1 MSNPL
6 TLIITLLV
14 LLVGAQPS
22 VAGSPNR
29 DAVTDLSTAAMKRR
43 VVKSFDF
50 NERSLGN
57 FEAVPMNWLPVEG
70 PAYRRFLEARF
81 DEQVGHLAPP
91 SFLLRLQGGSLASHY
106 FAKDIPVH
114 AGSEYRLTAWIRP
127 QHLVHARAWL
137 TIYYLDHALRKIDD
151 SERRSVEIRGAGDD
165 EAWQRVVIDLPPG
178 DEHAR
183 WIGLTC
189 HVDQITTPAGK
200 RDSFH
205 PIEYHDV
212 HGAAWFDDITILRLP
227 RISLSLNATE
237 GVYLPGRPTV
247 CTVKMVDLDGADIR
261 TDLDILDADGR
272 VLETH
277 ALDGT
282 KLVREAA
289 TLQISDLPA
298 GSYLARLHAR
308 VGGRVLSKQQRRF
321 LRLNDGLTRRQR
333 GEGGFGVVADSSL
346 FVHRDIA
353 KRLLDTLAPSMIKLP
368 LWREDLRDDAI
379 VRGDPHLEE
388 LVEALHA
395 ADIGM
400 VGVLES
406 PPDSLAKQYG
416 LTARSVV
423 SVLAANPNQWRPYLA
438 LILTRYG
445 QRISAWQLGADNAP
459 FLGDPALSAKALANL
474 RREMRT
480 LIGLPQVV
488 IPRSFQYSTPPDA
501 SPADVFSLT
510 VPAHFGAERIA
521 EQSKDIAG
529 ADGIGRWATMQQ
541 PEPDKFDRRWR
552 LIHYARRLAV
562 ARAGGLDMVFVPQPW
577 SFATVNDNDK
587 VIVEP
592 QEEFI
597 ILRTLSQTLRGL
609 QPAGPVW
616 IGPGMRASLFTSPS
630 QPGGALVVWRE
641 AQGLAAQDLTI
652 DLGGDAREIDLW
664 GNVRSPESVEG
675 GRRFSAGAMPRII
688 RPVSPSR
695 VRMLAGFVVDDPAI
709 QATIREHSRVV
720 AFTNTHESRISGM
733 LRFQSPPGWRIR
745 PKKTRFDLAP
755 GQSTKVDITLRIPS
769 NQAAGDYE
777 LLGHLAVESQ
787 AFPSLTLRTPLK
799 VDAPGLDV
807 NVMAFQEGEVVNVVQ
822 RITNRTDGPLNLRAF
837 LIAPDQNRVSG
848 LIKNLAIGQTAIR
861 KYELPQASTQAGTY
875 IRVSVEQV
883 GGSLRHNTVLKLN

>member
-1 MSNPL
+1 MYRSL
-6 TLIITLLV
+6 TSITAILV
-14 LLVGAQPS
+14 LLFGAPPS
-22 VAGSPNR
+22 VAAPPEH
-29 DAVTDLSTAAMKRR
+29 DAVTDLSAAAMKRR

-57 FEAVPMNWLPVEG
+57 FEAIPMNWLPVEG

-81 DEQVGHLAPP
+81 DEQVGHIAPP
-91 SFLLRLQGGSLASHY
+91 SFLLALQGGSLASHY

-127 QHLVHARAWL
+127 QHLVHARAYL

-151 SERRSVEIRGAGDD
+151 SEQRSVEIRGAGDD
-165 EAWQRVVIDLPPG
+165 EPWQRVMIDLPPG

-189 HVDQITTPAGK
+189 HVDQITMPAGK

-247 CTVKMVDLDGADIR
+247 CTVKMVDLDGADVR

-277 ALDGT
+277 ALDSA

-289 TLQISDLPA
+289 TLQIANLPA
-298 GSYLARLHAR
+298 GCYLARLSAR
-308 VGGRVLSKQQRRF
+308 VGDRVLSVQQRRF
-321 LRLNDGLTRRQR
+321 LRLNDGLTLKQR
-333 GEGGFGVVADSSL
+333 GNGGFGIVADSSL
-346 FVHRDIA
+346 FAHRDIS
-353 KRLLDTLAPSMIKLP
+353 KRLLSILAPSMIKLP
-368 LWREDLRDDAI
+368 LWRGDLRDAAI
-379 VRGDPHLEE
+379 VRGDPDFEV
-388 LVEALHA
+388 LVEALHL

-416 LTARSVV
+416 LTERSVT
-423 SVLAANPNQWRPYLA
+423 SVLATNPNQWRPYLA

-480 LIGLPQVV
+480 LIGTPQVV
-488 IPRSFQYSTPPDA
+488 IPRSLLHSIPKDA
-501 SPADVFSLT
+501 LPADVFSLT
-510 VPAHFGAERIA
+510 VPAHFGAEQIV

-529 ADGIGRWATMQQ
+529 ADGTARWATMQQ
-541 PEPDKFDRRWR
+541 PEPGKFDRRWR

-577 SFATVNDNDK
+577 SFATEDDK

-597 ILRTLSQTLRGL
+597 ILRTLNQALRGL
-609 QPAGPVW
+609 QPAGPIW
-616 IGPGMRASLFTSPS
+616 IGPGMRASLFTSPT
-630 QPGGALVVWRE
+630 QHDGALVVWRE
-641 AQGLAAQDLTI
+641 AQGLSAEDMTI
-652 DLGGDAREIDLW
+652 DLGGDAQEIDLW
-664 GNVRSPESVEG
+664 GNARSPESVEG
-675 GRRFSAGAMPRII
+675 GRRFRVDAMPRII

-709 QATIREHSRVV
+709 QATIREHRRVV
-720 AFTNTHESRISGM
+720 TFVNTHQSRISGM

-745 PKKTRFDLAP
+745 PKKTHLDLAP
-755 GQSTKVDITLRIPS
+755 GESAKIDITLRIPS

-777 LLGHLAVESQ
+777 LVGHLAVESQ
-787 AFPSLTLRTPLK
+787 AFPRLTLRTPLK

-807 NVMAFQEGEVVNVVQ
+807 NVMAFQDGGVVSVVQ

-837 LIAPDQNRVSG
+837 VIAPNQDRVSG
-848 LIKNLAIGQTAIR
+848 LIKNLAAGHTAIR
-861 KYELPQASTQAGTY
+861 KYELPQTSTEAGTY

-883 GGSLRHNTVLKLN
+883 GGSLRHNAVLKLN